1 MRGACLVLAITRMAE
16 GMAAGWC
23 VCVFL
28 FGYVSSASLL
38 VLAITCMAEG
48 MAAGWYVCVCSCLG
62 T

>member
-1 MRGACLVLAITRMAE
+1 VLAITRMAE